1 MGMEIGVEENPE
13 NQALQSQQ
21 LPVVDEQLRF
31 SKTQIVPNIK
41 LSLNAET
48 QANETEGLTDTN
60 PTNIY
65 QNQITNSQN
74 FVNEAQVTESNNQEI
89 QNQEMQNQEMNNQ
102 EMNNQEMN
110 NQEIKNQEMQNQ
122 EMNNQEMNNQE
133 MQNQE
138 MNNQEIQTQEIQNQA
153 EINNQEMNNPE
164 MNNQEP
170 NNLQNERHSDNVL
183 PQSVHSSIILQPNP
197 NISSKLVNSNINQF
211 GQKSMSNSQISNQN
225 NIPPQS
231 QINQENIRGSR
242 QNEKTTVSSL
252 PPENQS
258 MNQQQIGSQ
267 LVSPRLSN
275 QSKNPEPR
283 LQQKSFIEQHSIYH
297 QQNIPQQSQLTTSQ
311 RVNDQ
316 SNQSQLIEQHSIYR
330 NSQKQQEQQDSQTK
344 ININQEENNEIKN
357 QFANLKVSQTRYLT
371 DEELAQFNQDNDE
384 EKNEVN
390 ESNINKETDANNLNE
405 NKEGEE
411 GEEREGEGVQTMNP
425 PNPIEQNENIDSTNN
440 IDTNNISSSNK
451 VGNLNN
457 MDSTELANDE
467 KDKIATSNILGNN
480 EFIKLSKTQYVEED
494 TKSDKQNVRRSVQER
509 EMFLKEHPVKI
520 LKIEGEEEGQM
531 CPDFISK
538 LLNKFFG

>member
-102 EMNNQEMN
+102 E
-110 NQEIKNQEMQNQ
+110 
-122 EMNNQEMNNQE
+122 
-133 MQNQE
+133 
-138 MNNQEIQTQEIQNQA
+138 IQTQEIQNQV

-170 NNLQNERHSDNVL
+170 NNLQNENERHSDNVL

-242 QNEKTTVSSL
+242 QIEKTTVSSL
-252 PPENQS
+252 PPENQP

-267 LVSPRLSN
+267 HVFTSLSN
-275 QSKNPEPR
+275 QSKNPETG
-283 LQQKSFIEQHSIYH
+283 LQQKSFIEQHSIYQ

-457 MDSTELANDE
+457 IDSTELANDE